1 MKKKDLAFKP
11 LFQTFNFLEKISKK
25 QNWLIKY
32 IVNYD
37 KSKFYLN
44 NFSQCGSTRKKKREK
59 DARILPLDE
68 KHGLQTFV
76 RTSKAGARD
85 KTDNCH

>member
-1 MKKKDLAFKP
+1 M
-11 LFQTFNFLEKISKK
+11 
-25 QNWLIKY
+25 WKY
-32 IVNYD
+32 PE
-37 KSKFYLN
+37 
-44 NFSQCGSTRKKKREK
+44 KKREK